1 MMDYGMGWGFGGL
14 TMILFWLVPLILL
27 LVGIK
32 YLFSRGGLAPG
43 NAVPPSGP
51 PPPAANSALTVLE
64 ERYAKGEI
72 DRDEFLQKRA
82 DILGK

>member
-14 TMILFWLVPLILL
+14 TMIIFWLVPLILV

-32 YLFSRGGLAPG
+32 YLYSGRASVRGS
-43 NAVPPSGP
+43 AVPPSES
-51 PPPAANSALTVLE
+51 PAANRALTVLE

-82 DILGK
+82 DILGN

>member
-32 YLFSRGGLAPG
+32 YLFSGRGLAPG
-43 NAVPPSGP
+43 NAVPPSGQ

>member
-14 TMILFWLVPLILL
+14 TMIIFWLVPLILL

-32 YLFSRGGLAPG
+32 YLFSGGASISG
-43 NAVPPSGP
+43 KASPPDDSRATNP
-51 PPPAANSALTVLE
+51 ALTLLE

-72 DRDEFLQKRA
+72 DRDEFLQKRG
-82 DILGK
+82 DIAGK

>member
-1 MMDYGMGWGFGGL
+1 MMMDYGMGWGFGGL
-14 TMILFWLVPLILL
+14 TMIVFWLVPLILL

-32 YLFSRGGLAPG
+32 YLSSSGGPVSGKSL
-43 NAVPPSGP
+43 PPSEP
-51 PPPAANSALTVLE
+51 PVAKSALSVLE

-82 DILGK
+82 DILEK

>member
-32 YLFSRGGLAPG
+32 YLFSGGGSAPG
-43 NAVPPSGP
+43 NAVPPSV
-51 PPPAANSALTVLE
+51 PPAANSALSVLE

>member
-1 MMDYGMGWGFGGL
+1 MMDYGMEWGFGGL
-14 TMILFWLVPLILL
+14 TMILFWLVPLMLL

-32 YLFSRGGLAPG
+32 YLFSGGGLTPG
-43 NAVPPSGP
+43 NALPPSGS
-51 PPPAANSALTVLE
+51 PAANSALTVLE

>member
-32 YLFSRGGLAPG
+32 YLFSGGGLAPG
-43 NAVPPSGP
+43 NALPPSG
-51 PPPAANSALTVLE
+51 PPAANSALIVLE

-82 DILGK
+82 DLLGK

>member
-1 MMDYGMGWGFGGL
+1 MMDYGMGWGFSGL

-32 YLFSRGGLAPG
+32 YLFSGGGLARG
-43 NAVPPSGP
+43 NAAPPSG
-51 PPPAANSALTVLE
+51 PPAANSALTVLE

-82 DILGK
+82 DLLGK

>member
-1 MMDYGMGWGFGGL
+1 MMMDFGMGWGFGGL
-14 TMILFWLVPLILL
+14 TMIIFWLVPLILV

-32 YLFSRGGLAPG
+32 YLYSGGRSISG
-43 NAVPPSGP
+43 NAAPPVESSV
-51 PPPAANSALTVLE
+51 ADRALPLLE

-72 DRDEFLQKRA
+72 DREEFLQKRA

>member
-1 MMDYGMGWGFGGL
+1 MMMDYGMGWGFGGL
-14 TMILFWLVPLILL
+14 TMLFFWLVPLILV

-32 YLFSRGGLAPG
+32 YLYSGRGSKTG
-43 NAVPPSGP
+43 NALPSAEAA
-51 PPPAANSALTVLE
+51 AANPVLSLLE

-72 DRDEFLQKRA
+72 DRDEFLQKRG